1 MNRLVVVSNRVAL
14 PGESRAGG
22 LAVGLEAAL
31 RAHGGVWFGWSGKV
45 VRDASGRLHEQTDG
59 DVRYVTMDLN
69 RPDHDAYYNGFAN
82 RTLWPLLHSRLDLVD
97 YARETRA
104 GYRRVNLLFAEK
116 LAPLLRDDDLLWIHD
131 YHLIP
136 LAAMLR
142 ERGVGCRI
150 GFFLHVPMPSADL
163 VSALPEHG
171 RLFSTLYAYDLVGF
185 QTMRDADRFRTYARI
200 FGGGSI
206 EPDGSVTL
214 PGGKRVDV
222 GNFPIGIDAGR
233 IAAQSAAAVG
243 KPAVRALRESM
254 SGRQLAI
261 GVDRLDYSKGLPE
274 RFRAFGRYLERHPD
288 ERGRLTFL
296 QIAPVSR
303 GDVAEYRHL
312 RDQLEGIAGHING
325 THAEP
330 DWTPLRY
337 VNRNFGHATLTG
349 FYRLASLALVTPLRD
364 GMNLVAKEYVAAQNP
379 ENPGVLVLS
388 MLAGAAAEL
397 DAALLVNPYDLD
409 GVADAIS
416 RAASM
421 PLPERRERW
430 ESMMRP
436 ITEFDIHAWCARF
449 LERLARTT
457 G

>member
-337 VNRNFGHATLTG
+337 VNRNFAHSTLTG
-349 FYRLASLALVTPLRD
+349 FYRMAALALVTPLRD